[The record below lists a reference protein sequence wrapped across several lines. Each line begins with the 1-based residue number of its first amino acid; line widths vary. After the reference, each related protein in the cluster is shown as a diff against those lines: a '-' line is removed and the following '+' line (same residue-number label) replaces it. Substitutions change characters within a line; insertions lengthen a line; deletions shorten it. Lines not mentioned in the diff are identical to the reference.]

1 MTTEQEPGKD
11 SRPSLAIPVRGKLIN
26 VSGGANLEAQ
36 QIEVDG
42 DVVGRDKIVG
52 GDEVRGDKQVFEV
65 AAGGVVVTKGGLLAN
80 IRLPRSVQISIGVVA
95 IALVILVI
103 RAVTPASAK
112 VNTEFI
118 FDASTAM
125 ADPERWRIAQ
135 AVFGDQ
141 ATYATRREQL
151 ALRKVG
157 GGCETPDDPLVPLK
171 ADQADRLVQAVK
183 GLAPTGDAALVDS
196 IKAAADDLPAD
207 ADAQNTIILV
217 SAGEDTCLTKQQK
230 DPCAAMA
237 AVADSLKRAGI
248 KFTLHIV
255 ALRANEAARQ
265 QLTCLAKANATG
277 YVYQANSAEDL
288 QTVLRQVERGE
299 ILAQIPEN
307 WPISHTL
314 ELPYQVYDLGWSAD
328 GKQVVA
334 STELGTLSWDL
345 ESNRT
350 ITTSQNAGLTGIWS
364 PDGKRLATQG
374 GAVGTT
380 SGDIV
385 IWEGVS
391 TTVLSSDVP
400 GQEAGAYDFAWSPD
414 GKKIAAGSLKG
425 TVPIWDIASKTA
437 VRLSGHTG
445 AVFKVAWSPDGKYVA
460 SYSGDGTVRI
470 WDVTNGQPVQV
481 LPVSGQGLAWSP
493 DSRQL
498 AVSLRGPMTIWD
510 VATGQLV
517 TTIDSRNRMTD
528 MRWSPDGAYLV
539 TNGFDVIDAQRR
551 QVLGRLVDLD
561 KQSLSASS
569 LAWSPDGKQVAIGA
583 ILRESGK
590 DRYLIQVWNVPKVS
604 P

>member
-1 MTTEQEPGKD
+1 MTIEPD
-11 SRPSLAIPVRGKLIN
+11 SATPKRAAADVPVHGKLLQ

-112 VNTEFI
+112 ANTEFI

-135 AVFGDQ
+135 TVFGDQ

-183 GLAPTGDAALVDS
+183 GLTPGGDAALVDA

-230 DPCAAMA
+230 DPCAAMT
-237 AVADSLKRAGI
+237 AVADGLKRAGI
-248 KFTLHIV
+248 QFTLHIV

-314 ELPYQVYDLGWSAD
+314 EVPYQVYDLGWSAD
-328 GKQVVA
+328 GKQIVA
-334 STELGTLSWDL
+334 STDVGTLSWNL
-345 ESNRT
+345 ELNRT
-350 ITTSQNAGLTGIWS
+350 VTTTTGGGITGVWS
-364 PDGKRLATQG
+364 PDGRRVATFG
-374 GAVGTT
+374 GAG
-380 SGDIV
+380 SIV
-385 IWEGVS
+385 IWDGAS
-391 TTVLSSDVP
+391 KTVLESDVP
-400 GQEAGAYDFAWSPD
+400 GLESGVYDFAWSPD
-414 GKKIAAGSLKG
+414 GMKIAAGSLKG

-445 AVFKVAWSPDGKYVA
+445 AVFKVAWSPDGKSVA
-460 SYSGDGTVRI
+460 SDSGDGTVRI
-470 WDVTNGQPVQV
+470 WDVA
-481 LPVSGQGLAWSP
+481 SGQSVHVLDANGEGLAWSP
-493 DSRQL
+493 DSRQI
-498 AVSLRGPMTIWD
+498 AVTLRGPMTIWD

-517 TTIDSRNRMTD
+517 TTIDSRNRLTD

-539 TNGFDVIDAQRR
+539 TNGFEVIDAQRR

-561 KQSLSASS
+561 KQSLLASS

-590 DRYLIQVWNVPKVS
+590 NRYLIQVWNVPQVS